1 MSEETTEKCEDSF
14 ERVDDILG
22 VVCLDWVEV
31 IDSDVV
37 VPVLEVEKLD
47 DFVPSFEVDAEVE
60 DSLEMSVD
68 VVNMDDE
75 ELSEVSV
82 EASEVV
88 VLSVGVT
95 LELVGSLWI
104 DVETVDDELL
114 DVRSELADD
123 KIVETKVEE
132 TEEEAK
138 IGDEIDGIL
147 WDEFVSE
154 SIEGDVDKSE
164 ENMVEPEVLT
174 VTSEVVDKELCKVT
188 EVPAE
193 VGWDRV
199 ISDEKERTSLET
211 STEED
216 REEED
221 LEEICCDKEDASY
234 EVDEIEIMLELSKA
248 VEVVP
253 NGVEPSRDE
262 DSLVSVYLFEGCS
275 WFEVGSVCKV
285 ELKVVDVKGD
295 LDAPLPNG
303 RNDE

>member
-1 MSEETTEKCEDSF
+1 M
-14 ERVDDILG
+14 
-22 VVCLDWVEV
+22 
-31 IDSDVV
+31 
-37 VPVLEVEKLD
+37 
-47 DFVPSFEVDAEVE
+47 
-60 DSLEMSVD
+60 
-68 VVNMDDE
+68 
-75 ELSEVSV
+75 
-82 EASEVV
+82 
-88 VLSVGVT
+88 
-95 LELVGSLWI
+95 
-104 DVETVDDELL
+104 
-114 DVRSELADD
+114 
-123 KIVETKVEE
+123 
-132 TEEEAK
+132 
-138 IGDEIDGIL
+138 
-147 WDEFVSE
+147 
-154 SIEGDVDKSE
+154 
-164 ENMVEPEVLT
+164 
-174 VTSEVVDKELCKVT
+174 
-188 EVPAE
+188 
-193 VGWDRV
+193 

-221 LEEICCDKEDASY
+221 SEEICCDKEEASY